1 MLSRNG
7 QTRFPNDR
15 PPDTPEAPD
24 KTPPTPRP
32 PDLAMDDP
40 DEYSLDVVGKM
51 LDSLLEKKEQAKKE
65 NSKKQP

>member
-1 MLSRNG
+1 MVTRNG

-40 DEYSLDVVGKM
+40 DEYSLDMVGEALKKVREARIKRERG
-51 LDSLLEKKEQAKKE
+51 EK
-65 NSKKQP
+65 P